1 MSARKKVNVEE
12 NVEEKEIS
20 SATNIASRFAEE
32 AYWDLRIAERLLAG
46 LDLGTCDQNDEV
58 FYTGRRVLYLL
69 QQASEKAAKAHLVAY
84 FRVWLKIIKLAILG
98 YHKEDRHLLDIL
110 TKLEERLE
118 PKRIRHAPHRAIS
131 DLLCR
136 LYELFYKNK
145 SSMLRYVKSISR
157 GLLPYFRAYV
167 RDENEVA
174 ELMLG
179 PLRKLE
185 LPKGVQGTIE
195 QLCEGEEADKK
206 SLAEAL
212 RELRSLRE
220 DFERRVEEALA
231 RGPTE
236 EHLVERAKHLLNE
249 FAKALEDAG
258 RAKAGTKECLERLA
272 TSGAETLVHHAKE
285 FILGSLYSYYLL
297 AYFFIIYPHLA
308 IYETIGRY
316 PEYENRGSV
325 CQDIGKLDL
334 LIEEVRLLVSKVK
347 HFAEEFKSLSLVC
360 LEDRNRAELKAGT
373 G

>member
-1 MSARKKVNVEE
+1 MPA
-12 NVEEKEIS
+12 EKGVDVKNELS
-20 SATNIASRFAEE
+20 STIDVASRFAEE
-32 AYWDLRIAERLLAG
+32 AYWDLHIAERLLAG
-46 LDLGTCDQNDEV
+46 LDLVTCNQNDEV

-69 QQASEKAAKAHLVAY
+69 QQASEKAAKAHLIAY
-84 FRVWLKIIKLAILG
+84 FRIWLAQIKLAIKG
-98 YHKEDRHLLDIL
+98 DRRLLKIL
-110 TKLEERLE
+110 TELEERLE
-118 PKRIRHAPHRAIS
+118 PKQIRHEPHRAIS

-185 LPKGVQGTIE
+185 LPKCAQGIIE
-195 QLCEGEEADKK
+195 QLCEGKEADKK
-206 SLAEAL
+206 SLTEAL

-236 EHLVERAKHLLNE
+236 KRPAEYAELVLNE
-249 FAKALEDAG
+249 IKRALESLGEAKAD
-258 RAKAGTKECLERLA
+258 TKECLERLA
-272 TSGAETLVHHAKE
+272 ASDAETLVHHARE
-285 FILGSLYSYYLL
+285 VGLGSLYSYYLL
-297 AYFFIIYPHLA
+297 ARLLRVYPYLA

-316 PEYENRGSV
+316 PEYKNRGSV

-334 LIEEVRLLVSKVK
+334 IIEEVRLLVSKVK
-347 HFAEEFKSLSLVC
+347 HFAEEFKSLLLVC
-360 LEDRNRAELKAGT
+360 LEYRNRAELKAGT